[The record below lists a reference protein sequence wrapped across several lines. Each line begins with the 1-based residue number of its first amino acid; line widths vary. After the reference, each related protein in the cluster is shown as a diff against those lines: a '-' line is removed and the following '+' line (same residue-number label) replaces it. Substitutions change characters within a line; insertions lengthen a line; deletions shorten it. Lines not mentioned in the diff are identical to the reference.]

1 MTPRQSPTDTGRRC
15 RPRALPDD
23 GPRPSDQLA
32 AFFLAGIAFLL
43 AGAVSGI
50 AWAVTGDD
58 HLHWLALHLALLGG
72 VSQLVLGAG
81 QFFTCAFLATAP
93 PSRRFAAAEI
103 ATWCAGTVLV
113 GIGVPTGRSSLV
125 DVGAALIAAG
135 LVLFAVALRTM
146 QRRSLQQARW
156 AVRWYQAC
164 AAFLG
169 IGALVGVALARGAA
183 WTHGSLL
190 GAHLSLNLAGWMGTA
205 IVGTLHTFF
214 PSLTRTQ
221 LRHPRLQGPT
231 FVAWVSGVALLA
243 TGAAWASVTLLAC
256 GWLALLVAALM
267 LASNIVGSLRGAPVL
282 TLPARLVALGQ
293 ACLPAGLLLALATT
307 VADGVYAP
315 LAGAPRGALAV
326 LLLAGW
332 IGLTVA
338 GSLLHLLA
346 VLGRVRRRSAT
357 LPTPRPATDRLLV
370 AATGLGIAALAVS
383 HSDGASGLHTPA
395 SILVLAVA
403 AILAARIAT
412 LLWQAV
418 APRRPARPDAG

>member
-315 LAGAPRGALAV
+315 LAGAPAAPWPSCCWRLDRPDGGRLAAAP
-326 LLLAGW
+326 AGR
-332 IGLTVA
+332 A
-338 GSLLHLLA
+338 GPRSPAIRHAAHAASGDRPLCSP
-346 VLGRVRRRSAT
+346 RRAWASPPSRS
-357 LPTPRPATDRLLV
+357 PTPTEPPGSTRP
-370 AATGLGIAALAVS
+370 
-383 HSDGASGLHTPA
+383 
-395 SILVLAVA
+395 SILVPAVA